1 MFTKKAARTAKQIAC
16 VKKAVRAS
24 VDCLWND
31 YMVHSD
37 RDAEIQ
43 CSVLDDWGLHELCDV
58 YGIPEAFGA
67 MEVAYPTLLVEERR
81 LRSHSAGVAPVGEGG
96 GSSSGGGSGAVGRA
110 SSAPALGRFAVDG
123 TLDDQAEES
132 VDVSDNVDGAP
143 PDPIWVPKAQ
153 AQVPVA
159 GVAQQRALLD
169 EQFVIRME
177 FTDTFAGD
185 EWLALWMHVRQAL
198 RCSPLLSCRF
208 QVMSVCLCEYCRGFR
223 DQGV

>member
-1 MFTKKAARTAKQIAC
+1 
-16 VKKAVRAS
+16 
-24 VDCLWND
+24 
-31 YMVHSD
+31 MVHSD

-81 LRSHSAGVAPVGEGG
+81 LRSHSGGVAPVGEGG
-96 GSSSGGGSGAVGRA
+96 GGSSGGGSGAVGRA

-185 EWLALWMHVRQAL
+185 EWLALWSYRRPRRFCRTCSRSAATPVLWIHL
-198 RCSPLLSCRF
+198 RRTARGCHPPSCLP
-208 QVMSVCLCEYCRGFR
+208 QPSMVYS
-223 DQGV
+223 